1 MATFTVTTNTKTN
14 SAPTVIGDNRI
25 LVDHGA
31 THIFTIA
38 NFTTETY
45 PAYSDPEGDAIS
57 KFKILA
63 ATYDSGSIELNGV
76 AVSIG
81 DEIDHTSISSG
92 LLTYE
97 DDGTNTAS
105 HESTI
110 EYTLSD
116 LGSNSFSS
124 SSGNI
129 GFKISAQTNSAPS
142 QVGDGSETIG
152 FGETLIFTRAMFT
165 TSTTPSYLDP
175 EGDVADKLKVTVLPS
190 TGIIKLNGV
199 NISANQEINFTDIDS
214 GLLSF
219 VGDLASLSG
228 SSDSFEFEISDL
240 GSGIFRG

>member
-14 SAPTVIGDNRI
+14 SAPTVIGDNKI
-25 LVDHGA
+25 LIDNGA
-31 THIFTIA
+31 THVFTIA

-45 PAYSDPEGDAIS
+45 PAYLDPEGDAVS
-57 KFKILA
+57 KFKILST
-63 ATYDSGSIELNGV
+63 TYSNGVINLNGV

-97 DDGTNTAS
+97 DDGTNAAA
-105 HESTI
+105 HESVI

-116 LGSNSFSS
+116 LGSNSFSL

-129 GFKISAQTNSAPS
+129 GFKVSAETNLPPTE
-142 QVGDGSETIG
+142 VGDGSETIS

-165 TSTTPSYLDP
+165 TSTNPSYADP
-175 EGDVADKLKVTVLPS
+175 EGDVADKLKITVLPTS
-190 TGIIKLNGV
+190 GIIKLNGV
-199 NISANQEINFTDIDS
+199 NVIANQEIDFADIDS

-219 VGDLASLSG
+219 IGDLSQLSG
-228 SSDSFEFEISDL
+228 SSDSFEFEIADV
-240 GSGIFRG
+240 GSGIFVS